1 MCLSLVIIKY
11 NVLTAKIAIILQ
23 ISTTEHADL
32 SLFRLYIYYKVGTD
46 FSLFCNWIWMLLKK
60 TVSLQSIMKL
70 KTMKKLLLLTAIVLQ
85 VLTAE
90 AQSVRETILLDKG
103 WKFMLGHA
111 ANPKKDFGCGTEYFN
126 YLTKASSIHNEG
138 PYVQKFDDSSWQE
151 VQIPH
156 DWVATL
162 PYASEASHSHGYKT
176 VGWKYP
182 ETSVGWYRK
191 TLTIPAG
198 DLGKR
203 LLLRF
208 DGIFRNATVW
218 FNGFYMGTEPSGYAT
233 QVYDITPYVKY
244 GEQNLICVRAD
255 ASLEE
260 GWFYEGAGI
269 YRDVCLEKMEEVSV
283 APFGTFVYAELQQP
297 YNHAVVHIKT
307 EVTNSGLKTQL
318 YEVEQRMLDAEGR
331 EVAHVSGFM
340 YPILAK
346 ETRTC
351 DHRIKISNPH
361 LWSTTDPYLYKVE
374 TTVKVDGKV
383 TDVYE
388 TTTGLRDIK
397 FDAEKGFLLNGKP
410 LKLKGVNMHQDH
422 AGVGAAIP
430 DALQAWRI
438 KQLKKMGCNAYRAS
452 HNPMTPALLD
462 ICDRE
467 GMLVIDEN
475 RLMGINDEHLRLLE
489 RMIKRDRNH
498 PSIILWSDGNEEWGL
513 ENNIQGTRLAEA
525 MREYTRLFDPT
536 RPSTVA
542 NAGGTE
548 LIKGLDV
555 VGFNYIVQNDV
566 DNRKKNNPLWKIVGT
581 EETSG
586 CGTRGWY
593 FKEENYK
600 GRMVSLNRTNEQN
613 YENIIER
620 GWKFYAER
628 PWAAGLFYWTGF
640 DYRGEPNPLSYP
652 AHDSEFGIFDYCG
665 FPKDEAYYLKAW
677 WTEEPVLHIFPHW
690 NLQGHEGEEVE
701 LWAYSNCDEVE
712 LVVNGKKLGR
722 QQMPKNGHLKWKA
735 VYQPGKVVAYGYKNG
750 KRTMTQTIETT
761 KEAYKTVLKT
771 DRQELTADG
780 RDVAVVTVEVQD
792 QKGRVVPDACPLLT
806 FTLEGN
812 GRILSAGN
820 GDPMYLGEDHPKE
833 KDCRQFTIPAFNGL
847 AQVLVQSGEEAST
860 ITLRCE
866 GEKLQTGSVSM
877 IEKSK

>member
-1 MCLSLVIIKY
+1 MKRLLPLLIVM
-11 NVLTAKIAIILQ
+11 LT
-23 ISTTEHADL
+23 
-32 SLFRLYIYYKVGTD
+32 
-46 FSLFCNWIWMLLKK
+46 
-60 TVSLQSIMKL
+60 
-70 KTMKKLLLLTAIVLQ
+70 LTSYR
-85 VLTAE
+85 
-90 AQSVRETILLDKG
+90 AQAQQVRESVLLDKG
-103 WKFMLGHA
+103 WKFSLGHA
-111 ANPKKDFGCGTEYFN
+111 GDPKKDFGCGTEYFN

-138 PYVQKFDDSSWQE
+138 PYSLKFDDTKWQD
-151 VQIPH
+151 VQLPH
-156 DWVATL
+156 DWVTTL
-162 PYASEASHSHGYKT
+162 PYAAEASHSHGYKT

-182 ETSVGWYRK
+182 ESSVGWYRK
-191 TLTIPAG
+191 QFTIPAT

-203 LLLRF
+203 LVLRF
-208 DGIFRNATVW
+208 DGIFRSAQVW
-218 FNGFYMGTEPSGYAT
+218 LNGFYMGTEPSGYAT

-244 GEQNLICVRAD
+244 GEPNLICVRAD
-255 ASLEE
+255 ATLEE

-269 YRDVCLEKMEEVSV
+269 YRDVWLEKSAEVSV

-297 YNHAVVHIKT
+297 YDHAVVHVKT

-374 TTVKVDGKV
+374 TTVKVDGTV
-383 TDVYE
+383 TDVYT
-388 TTTGLRDIK
+388 TTTGFRDIQ
-397 FDAEKGFLLNGKP
+397 FDAERGFLLNGEP

-438 KQLKKMGCNAYRAS
+438 KQLKAFGCNAYRAS

-467 GMLVIDEN
+467 GILVIDEN
-475 RLMGINDEHLRLLE
+475 RLMGINDEHLRLLG

-513 ENNIQGTRLAEA
+513 ENSVQGTRLAEA
-525 MREYTRLFDPT
+525 MREYTRLFDPS

-566 DNRKKNNPLWKIVGT
+566 DNRKKNNPSWRIVGT

-593 FKEENYK
+593 FKDADYP
-600 GRMVSLNRTNEQN
+600 GRMVSLNRTNEQG

-677 WTEEPVLHIFPHW
+677 WTQEPVLHIFPHW

-712 LVVNGKKLGR
+712 LIVNGKKLGR
-722 QQMPKNGHLKWKA
+722 QQMPKNGHLTWKA
-735 VYQPGKVVAYGYKNG
+735 TYQPGKVVAYGYRNG
-750 KRTMTQTIETT
+750 KRTMTQVIETT
-761 KEAYKTVLKT
+761 KAAYKTVLKA

-812 GRILSAGN
+812 GRILGAGN
-820 GDPMYLGEDHPKE
+820 GDPMYLGADHPKD

-847 AQVLVQSGEEAST
+847 AQVLVQSGEETST
-860 ITLRCE
+860 ITLRCQS
-866 GEKLQTGSVSM
+866 EKLQTGSVC
-877 IEKSK
+877 ITEKSK

>member
-1 MCLSLVIIKY
+1 MLALM
-11 NVLTAKIAIILQ
+11 LTAY
-23 ISTTEHADL
+23 H
-32 SLFRLYIYYKVGTD
+32 
-46 FSLFCNWIWMLLKK
+46 
-60 TVSLQSIMKL
+60 
-70 KTMKKLLLLTAIVLQ
+70 
-85 VLTAE
+85 AE
-90 AQSVRETILLDKG
+90 AQQIRETILLDKG
-103 WKFMLGHA
+103 WKFALGNA
-111 ANPKKDFGCGTEYFN
+111 SDPKKDFGCGTEYFN

-138 PYVQKFDDSSWQE
+138 PYSLKFDDTKWQD
-151 VQIPH
+151 VQLPH
-156 DWVATL
+156 DWVTTL
-162 PYASEASHSHGYKT
+162 PYAAEASHSHGYKT

-182 ETSVGWYRK
+182 ESSVGWYRK
-191 TLTIPAG
+191 QLAIPAT

-203 LLLRF
+203 LMLRF
-208 DGIFRNATVW
+208 DGIFRSAQVW
-218 FNGFYMGTEPSGYAT
+218 LNGFYMGTEPSGYAT
-233 QVYDITPYVKY
+233 QVFDITPYVKY
-244 GEQNLICVRAD
+244 GEPNLICVRAD
-255 ASLEE
+255 ATLEE

-269 YRDVCLEKMEEVSV
+269 YRDVWLEKSAEVSV
-283 APFGTFVYAELQQP
+283 APFGTFVYAQLQQP
-297 YNHAVVHIKT
+297 YDQATIFVET
-307 EVTNSGLKTQL
+307 EVHNASLKSCQC
-318 YEVEQRMLDAEGR
+318 EVQQRLLDAEGR
-331 EVAHVSGFM
+331 EVAKST
-340 YPILAK
+340 YASLPLKAK
-346 ETRTC
+346 QTRG
-351 DHRIKISNPH
+351 IKQQMVLTNPH
-361 LWSTTDPYLYKVE
+361 LWSTADPYLYQVE
-374 TTVKVDGKV
+374 TTISVRGTV
-383 TDVYE
+383 TDVYT
-388 TTTGLRDIK
+388 TTTGVRDIQ
-397 FDAEKGFLLNGKP
+397 FDADRGFLLNGQP

-438 KQLKKMGCNAYRAS
+438 KQLKTFGCNAYRAS

-467 GMLVIDEN
+467 GILVIDEN

-525 MREYTRLFDPT
+525 MREYTRLYDPT

-566 DNRKKNNPLWKIVGT
+566 DNRKKNNPSWRIVGT

-593 FKEENYK
+593 FRDADYP
-600 GRMVSLNRTNEQN
+600 GRMVSLNREPTANGQQPIAN
-613 YENIIER
+613 VIER

-677 WTEEPVLHIFPHW
+677 WTQEPVLHIFPHW

-712 LVVNGKKLGR
+712 LIVNGKKLGR
-722 QQMPKNGHLKWKA
+722 QPMPKNGHLTWKA
-735 VYQPGKVVAYGYKNG
+735 TYQPGKVVAYGYKNG
-750 KRTMTQTIETT
+750 KRTMTQAIETT
-761 KEAYKTVLKT
+761 KAPYKTVLKA
-771 DRQELTADG
+771 DRQELMADG
-780 RDVAVVTVEVQD
+780 RDVAVITVEVQD
-792 QKGRVVPDACPLLT
+792 QEGRVVPDACPLLT

-812 GRILSAGN
+812 GRILGAGN
-820 GDPMYLGEDHPKE
+820 GDPMYLGGDHPKD
-833 KDCRQFTIPAFNGL
+833 KDCRQFTVPAFNGL
-847 AQVLVQSGEEAST
+847 AQVLVQSVEEAST
-860 ITLRCE
+860 ITLRCK
-866 GEKLQTGSVSM
+866 GEKLQTGSVC
-877 IEKSK
+877 ITEKSK